1 MLFMGFA
8 KNLQA
13 LRKSANLSQEN
24 LADQLHISRQA
35 VSKWEQGQSTP
46 DLDTCIKLCEI
57 LNVTPTQLL
66 LGADSANEQS
76 PSAQNTHS
84 SAFFIVS
91 SIFLMLVCAC
101 GTFLMIFNLNNG
113 DCFEPQIH
121 SQALWMIR
129 GSLIAFAAALLFC
142 LWQKF
147 TVSKKINIIPQALKR
162 YFSHCKEK

>member
-1 MLFMGFA
+1 MGFA

-46 DLDTCIKLCEI
+46 DLETCIKLCEI
-57 LNVTPTQLL
+57 LNVTPNQLL
-66 LGADSANEQS
+66 LGSDSASKPS
-76 PSAQNTHS
+76 PSAQNTQFS
-84 SAFFIVS
+84 VFFIVS
-91 SIFLMLVCAC
+91 SIFMMLVCAC

-121 SQALWMIR
+121 TQALWMIR
-129 GSLIAFAAALLFC
+129 GSMIAFAAALLFC

-147 TVSKKINIIPQALKR
+147 IAHKRNNIFLQTLKH
-162 YFSHCKEK
+162 YFSHRKEK